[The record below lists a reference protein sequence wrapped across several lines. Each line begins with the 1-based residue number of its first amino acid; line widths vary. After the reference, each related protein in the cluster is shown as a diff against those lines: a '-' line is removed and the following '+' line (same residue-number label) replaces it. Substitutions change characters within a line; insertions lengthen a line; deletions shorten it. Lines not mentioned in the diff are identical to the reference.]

1 METHYVNPLHDL
13 GELLLTVE
21 KPDRYIGGE
30 YGLLA
35 KKEAPFQTII
45 AFPDLYEI
53 GMSNNAMRIL
63 YNSIN
68 RIEGISCD
76 RVFAVAPDF
85 ESLLRKRN
93 IPLYGLETGISLK
106 SACLIMFTLGYELGI
121 TNVLNMLDLGG
132 IPIRS
137 ADRKEEDPIVIMGG
151 PCVSNPLPYS
161 AFIDCFWIGE
171 AEGGF
176 FELLKEVRNIKG
188 RGGERQD
195 RIKKMLSHP
204 SVWGQGKKE
213 AVRAIDLNFGTGEI
227 RKTVFP
233 VPVMKVIQHHGAVE
247 IMRGCANGCR
257 FCHAGFW
264 YRPMRQKNASLIQE
278 EAAAFINEGGYR
290 EISLSSLSTGDYCG
304 LGDLVDAL
312 NHKYKK
318 RNISFQ
324 LPSLKVS
331 SFSLGLLEKISEVR
345 KSGLTF
351 AVETPED
358 YQQLSIN
365 KTVTLESVIA
375 IIREAKKI
383 GWRGAKFYFMIGLPL
398 DSENSTEAINNGSI
412 SYEDAIVNFVLTAAK
427 ETGMHFNIN
436 LGTFVPKP
444 HTPYQ
449 WAGQLDEDAAFNK
462 MNYIRERLKKRG
474 HKVGIQDPFIS
485 VIEGIFSR
493 GDESIGALIEEA
505 WKQGCRLDAWTEYL
519 KRDTWRELLLS
530 YKTQI
535 DSIMQP
541 RDINS
546 PSPWDF
552 INSGISKAYI
562 KIQNELSL
570 KREITLPCEKNC
582 THPCG
587 LCNDNKKVQIVKNII
602 QPETTMKDNKS
613 RSNTEFH
620 GDDSKNELPNIVSY
634 ISAKPST
641 GRIIF
646 SFCKEG
652 SAVFYSHLAIME
664 LFSMAFTRAAI
675 PVACT
680 KGFNPLPVMEIV
692 SPLAVGILASNEI
705 AMIELIT
712 QSLPLGAHIDPE
724 TFLERMNSVL
734 VSGIRIN
741 KAIGISVPF
750 GEKKHSL
757 SSRLWGSLYED
768 QISNKSEYILFKEEK
783 KYRLDKIARDG
794 SLWGL
799 RRLEVLARNPNAD
812 EDTGISFFETF
823 GRLYP

>member
-1 METHYVNPLHDL
+1 METHYVDPLHDL
-13 GELLLTVE
+13 GKLLLTVE

-35 KKEAPFQTII
+35 KKEAPFQTVI

-53 GMSNNAMRIL
+53 GMSNKAMRIL

-76 RVFAVAPDF
+76 RVFAPAPDF
-85 ESLLRKRN
+85 EALLRKRRL
-93 IPLYGLETGISLK
+93 PLYGLETGISLK

-121 TNVLNMLDLGG
+121 TNVLNMLDLAD

-137 ADRKEEDPIVIMGG
+137 AGRQEDDPIIIMGG

-176 FELLKEVRNIKG
+176 FELLEEVRNIRE

-195 RIKKMLSHP
+195 GIKKMLSHP
-204 SVWGQGKKE
+204 SIWGSGKKE
-213 AVRAIDLNFGTGEI
+213 AVRAIDLNFGLGEI
-227 RKTVFP
+227 KKSVFP
-233 VPVMKVIQHHGAVE
+233 VPVMKVIQHHGAIE

-264 YRPMRQKNASLIQE
+264 YRPMRQKSACLIQE
-278 EAAAFINEGGYR
+278 EASAFINEGGYR

-312 NHKYKK
+312 NNEYKTK
-318 RNISFQ
+318 NISFQ

-331 SFSLGLLEKISEVR
+331 SFSLSLLKKISEVR

-351 AVETPED
+351 AVETPKD
-358 YQQLSIN
+358 FQQLSIN
-365 KTVTLESVIA
+365 KKVSLESVIA
-375 IIREAKKI
+375 IIQEAKKN

-398 DSENSTEAINNGSI
+398 NDSE
-412 SYEDAIVNFVLTAAK
+412 SYEDAIVDFVLTAAK

-444 HTPYQ
+444 HTHYP
-449 WAGQLDEDAAFNK
+449 WACQLDEDAAVNK

-485 VIEGIFSR
+485 IIEGIFSR
-493 GDESIGALIEEA
+493 GDESIGYLIEEA
-505 WKQGCRLDAWTEYL
+505 WEKGCRLDAWTEYL
-519 KRDTWRELLLS
+519 QRDIWKELLLS

-535 DSIMQP
+535 SSIMQP
-541 RDINS
+541 KDINS
-546 PSPWDF
+546 PLPWDF
-552 INSGISKAYI
+552 INTGISRVYLKT
-562 KIQNELSL
+562 QNDLSR

-582 THPCG
+582 THHCG
-587 LCNDNKKVQIVKNII
+587 LCNKKLEIVNNII
-602 QPETTMKDNKS
+602 QPKIPHLGNKS
-613 RSNTEFH
+613 TNTVPDTAGE
-620 GDDSKNELPNIVSY
+620 SKNPLITV
-634 ISAKPST
+634 KPSSS
-641 GRIIF
+641 RIIF

-652 SAVFYSHLAIME
+652 GAVFYSHLTIME
-664 LFSMAFTRAAI
+664 LFSMAFARAALPI
-675 PVACT
+675 AYT
-680 KGFNPLPVMEIV
+680 KGFNPLPVIEIV
-692 SPLAVGILASNEI
+692 SPLAVGILASNEV
-705 AMIELIT
+705 AMVELREHIE
-712 QSLPLGAHIDPE
+712 GE
-724 TFLERMNSVL
+724 TFLKMMNLNL
-734 VSGIRIN
+734 VPGIRIN
-741 KAIGISVPF
+741 KAIDIVIPF
-750 GEKKHSL
+750 GNKKHSL
-757 SSRLWGSLYED
+757 SSWLWGGLYED
-768 QISNKSEYILFKEEK
+768 IHTSKAEYVPFKNEK

-799 RRLEVLARNPNAD
+799 RRLEVLARNPIPNNA
-812 EDTGISFFETF
+812 ETDTGISFLEAFS
-823 GRLYP
+823 RLYP